1 MTRVRSPGRM
11 ARPTG
16 LTEET
21 VGPDVATAASQMR
34 WASAISERVVIDE
47 AIRDAAVKV
56 REGLGAAPDFACV
69 FVSSHFV
76 NEYEAVGPLLHKYL
90 APRALVGTSGAGV
103 IGDGRE
109 AEHRPAVSIIGGI
122 LPGAEARTFHLPPGE
137 IAELDVSESKW
148 RKRLGIPPG
157 SSPDFIL
164 FANPFDCPADELI
177 EALDQAFPGSK
188 KVGGLASGTN
198 DPTSICMFEDRGV
211 RRSGAV
217 GVILTGDVEVD
228 TIVAQGCRPIGTPG
242 KVTKAAG
249 TLLAEID
256 GRPSLQNLMELVES
270 LPPDEQRLVRT
281 SLHCGISLES
291 RAHEGEDY
299 RGADYIIRN
308 VMGIDRER
316 GALQIGHL
324 LREGV
329 TVQWHVRDAQTA
341 REELER
347 MISEYVAS
355 LRPKLAPGVAPEPWS
370 LESHGPSASGPCGV
384 LLFSCTGRGTH
395 LFGIEGHDS
404 GIIRDRLG
412 QVPMGGFFCNGEIG
426 PVGEV
431 TYLHGF
437 TSSIAVLRQKR
448 NG

>member
-1 MTRVRSPGRM
+1 MAQTTGR
-11 ARPTG
+11 
-16 LTEET
+16 TEET
-21 VGPDVATAASQMR
+21 AGPAVAGAAAGQMR

-47 AIRDAAVKV
+47 AIRDAALRV
-56 REGLGAAPDFACV
+56 REGLGAAPDLACV
-69 FVSSHFV
+69 FVSSHFA

-90 APRALVGTSGAGV
+90 GPRALVGTSGAGV

-109 AEHRPAVSIIGGI
+109 AEHRPAVSIIGGL

-137 IAELDVSESKW
+137 IADLDVSESKW
-148 RKRLGIPPG
+148 RKRLAIPSG

-211 RRSGAV
+211 HRSGAV

-228 TIVAQGCRPIGTPG
+228 TIVAQGCRPIGAPG

-291 RAHEGEDY
+291 RSHEGEDY
-299 RGADYIIRN
+299 RGADFLIRN

-316 GALQIGHL
+316 GALQIGHV

-347 MISEYVAS
+347 MIQEYSKARS
-355 LRPKLAPGVAPEPWS
+355 PGS
-370 LESHGPSASGPCGV
+370 SGDHSPAGV
-384 LLFSCTGRGTH
+384 FLFSCTGRGAH
-395 LFGIEGHDS
+395 FFGIEGHDS
-404 GIIRDRLG
+404 GIVRDRMG
-412 QVPMGGFFCNGEIG
+412 KVPMGGFFCNGEIG

-437 TSSIAVLRQKR
+437 TSSIAVVRPKR
-448 NG
+448 TG